1 MNWNDI
7 TAGDLLL
14 LDNYKMVLVLQTI
27 PEDPFYDYGLDVFV
41 SYIHN
46 MKPFWTESKRLK
58 PLPSDLLHYYTP
70 TLSP

>member
-1 MNWNDI
+1 MNWSDI
-7 TAGDLLL
+7 SAGDLLL

-58 PLPSDLLHYYTP
+58 PLSSDLLHYYTP